1 MDTQKEKAVYT
12 LIAKN
17 HKRTLFLLPLNE
29 TLTMKLIPNPY
40 IFAFKLG
47 RQALH
52 PWVGGV
58 DNAPHRNMVFT
69 GNFKFPGIFLSF
81 CNRKKQFLV
90 RNRK

>member
-1 MDTQKEKAVYT
+1 MYT

-47 RQALH
+47 SQALH

-69 GNFKFPGIFLSF
+69 GNFKFPVYS
-81 CNRKKQFLV
+81 CPSVTV
-90 RNRK
+90 RNSSSSEIESEG